1 MADEQSAALLSP
13 AGTATSPTAS
23 APLSDSAA
31 AYRHD
36 IDEADLIKRYM
47 PTVKRLAAHLR
58 GRLPMV
64 QLDDLVQAGLI
75 TLLRLARR
83 GDLLPIGDAL
93 LRRSIINA
101 MIDEARRTSW
111 APTRTVRLAKAAAAA
126 MRAVRQ
132 RQGRDGSDEEI
143 AAELAITIDQYHE
156 LLVETAGIS
165 IFDLDT
171 FDDGVEAAL
180 QVAGD
185 QEEQLR
191 QRRITAALAAA
202 IIELPQRERMVISLY
217 YEHELNMEEVGE
229 VLGLDKSTI
238 SRSHGRAL
246 LMLRNALAEWGT
258 AAEPTRRRA
267 GD

>member
-1 MADEQSAALLSP
+1 MADNQSAAALTP
-13 AGTATSPTAS
+13 AEAATSA
-23 APLSDSAA
+23 APSSGAA
-31 AYRHD
+31 AYHHD
-36 IDEADLIKRYM
+36 VDEAGLIKRYM
-47 PTVKRLAAHLR
+47 PTVKRLAAHLT
-58 GRLPMV
+58 GRLPTV

-83 GDLLPIGDAL
+83 GDLFPVGDAL

-101 MIDEARRTSW
+101 MIDEARRASW
-111 APTRTVRLAKAAAAA
+111 VPTRTVRLAKAAAAA
-126 MRAVRQ
+126 MRAIRQ

-143 AAELAITIDQYHE
+143 AAELAITVDQYHQ

-165 IFDLDT
+165 LFDLDA
-171 FDDGVEAAL
+171 FDDGTEAAL
-180 QVAGD
+180 QISGN
-185 QEEQLR
+185 QEELLR

-202 IIELPQRERMVISLY
+202 ITALPQRERTVISLY

-246 LMLRNALAEWGT
+246 LMLRNALADWG
-258 AAEPTRRRA
+258 AASAPVQ
-267 GD
+267 

>member
-1 MADEQSAALLSP
+1 MRAMADATPSA
-13 AGTATSPTAS
+13 G
-23 APLSDSAA
+23 AA
-31 AYRHD
+31 AYHHD
-36 IDEADLIKRYM
+36 VDEADLIKRYM
-47 PTVKRLAAHLR
+47 PTVKRLAAHLI

-83 GDLLPIGDAL
+83 DLFPVSDAL

-101 MIDEARRTSW
+101 MIDEARRASW

-132 RQGRDGSDEEI
+132 RHGRDGSDEEI
-143 AAELAITIDQYHE
+143 AAELAITVDQYHE
-156 LLVETAGIS
+156 LLVEAAGIS
-165 IFDLDT
+165 VFDLDT
-171 FDDGVEAAL
+171 LDGGAEAAL
-180 QVAGD
+180 QIAGN
-185 QEEQLR
+185 QEEVLR

-202 IIELPQRERMVISLY
+202 ITALPQRERTVISLY

-246 LMLRNALAEWGT
+246 LMLRDALADWGP
-258 AAEPTRRRA
+258 ASEPAQRRA